1 MSNRTPARTPK
12 TKFPYYLLLAV
23 AAAFIAYAI
32 YKNVLQDPEAAG
44 FLRHK
49 TNPADLVNLPVW
61 LPVMRIHLGFAC
73 LALLTGA
80 VNFSPW
86 VVRRARRFHRGNG
99 YAYLISVL
107 AVSLSSG
114 YMAPNATGGEA
125 VSFAFN
131 MLNIAWPAFTVL
143 GILAIRKKRVER
155 HRRWMA
161 RSYAFCF
168 TNAAVHS
175 LAYALDR
182 WTSLSY
188 EEAYR
193 IGVYGGIALLLAAGD
208 LAARLFF
215 RKPAAIEP
223 TP

>member
-1 MSNRTPARTPK
+1 MLKSKLPSK
-12 TKFPYYLLLAV
+12 LPYCLLLAV
-23 AAAFIAYAI
+23 AAAFIAYAVR
-32 YKNVLQDPEAAG
+32 KNVLQDPEAAE
-44 FLRHK
+44 FLSHK
-49 TNPADLVNLPVW
+49 TNPADLVDLPVW
-61 LPVMRIHLGFAC
+61 LTVMRIHLGFAC

-86 VVRRARRFHRGNG
+86 LARHARRFHRGNG

-131 MLNIAWPAFTVL
+131 MLNIVWPAFAVL
-143 GILAIRKKRVER
+143 GIRAIRKKRLDR

-175 LAYALDR
+175 LAYALER
-182 WTSLSY
+182 WAGLSY

-193 IGVYGGIALLLAAGD
+193 IGVYGGILLLLAAGD

-215 RKPAAIEP
+215 RQPAAIGQP
-223 TP
+223 